1 MIILR
6 QREFGVIR
14 DTYNQLMRDHKVKGI
29 KKDLK
34 AAKEDFRLGNLDV
47 ARRYKFDLEN
57 FGKEP
62 AILQQKVGKQLIKDR
77 YADRRNSI
85 LNKAKT
91 IGVKYKKPT
100 K

>member
-14 DTYNQLMRDHKVKGI
+14 DTYNQLMRDHKVKDI

-62 AILQQKVGKQLIKDR
+62 AILQQKVEKQLIKDR
-77 YADRRNSI
+77 YAGKRDSI
-85 LNKAKT
+85 LDKVKA
-91 IGVKYKKPT
+91 IGTKYKKPT